1 MNYMNLLNQVFHLI
15 QKDLLLEWRQKYAFN
30 GILLYVISTVVV
42 VYLAFMEIEGVAWIT
57 LFWIIMLFA
66 SVNAVAKSFLQESQ
80 NRQLYYYTLASPEAI
95 ILSKMVYN
103 VLLLLFLATL
113 ALGVYSVLLGYPI
126 ENTSLFLTTVI
137 LGAVGFALCFT
148 LISAISSKASNNATL
163 MPVLSFPVV
172 IPVLSLL
179 ITLSKAAV
187 LGIEGDGNAEKDI
200 LVLLAIDGI
209 MLVLSFIL
217 FPYLWRD

>member
-1 MNYMNLLNQVFHLI
+1 MNLLRQIYFLL

-42 VYLAFMEIEGVAWIT
+42 VYLAFMEIEPVSWIT

-66 SVNAVAKSFLQESQ
+66 SVNAVAKSFLQES
-80 NRQLYYYTLASPEAI
+80 NSRQLYYYTLASPEAI
-95 ILSKMVYN
+95 ILSKMLYN
-103 VLLLLFLATL
+103 VLLLLFLAAL
-113 ALGVYSVLLGYPI
+113 ALAIYSILLGYPV
-126 ENTSLFLTTVI
+126 ENTSLFMTTVI
-137 LGAVGFALCFT
+137 LGGIGFALTFT

-179 ITLSKAAV
+179 ITLSKTAV
-187 LGIEGDGNAEKDI
+187 LGIEGEDNTQNDI
-200 LVLLAIDGI
+200 WVLLAIDGI

-217 FPYLWRD
+217 FPYLWRG

>member
-1 MNYMNLLNQVFHLI
+1 MNLLREIYFLL

-42 VYLAFMEIEGVAWIT
+42 VYLAFMEIEPVAWIT

-66 SVNAVAKSFLQESQ
+66 SVNAVAKSFLQESN

-95 ILSKMVYN
+95 IFSKMLYN
-103 VLLLLFLATL
+103 VLLLLFLAGL
-113 ALGVYSVLLGYPI
+113 ALAIYSILLGYPV
-126 ENTSLFLTTVI
+126 ENTSLFMTTVL
-137 LGAVGFALCFT
+137 LGGIGFALTFT

-179 ITLSKAAV
+179 ITLSKTAV
-187 LGIEGDGNAEKDI
+187 LGIEAEDNTQNDI
-200 LVLLAIDGI
+200 WVLLAIDGI